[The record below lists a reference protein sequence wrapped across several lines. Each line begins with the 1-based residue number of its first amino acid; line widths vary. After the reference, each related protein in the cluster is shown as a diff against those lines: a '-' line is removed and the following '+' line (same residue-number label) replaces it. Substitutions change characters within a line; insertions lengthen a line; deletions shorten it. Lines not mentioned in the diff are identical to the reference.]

1 MQGYMKK
8 LNISIVPVIKIRIKD
23 HSNWVVATLEKT
35 YEDGYHGG
43 VLHVSI
49 YNVPT
54 VTAYFER
61 TGKDRPLEQFII
73 DANTSY
79 LINKILPHGMESHIA
94 DFSPKRFAKTFLQR
108 YSDEIRE
115 YRNRG
120 QKERDRFK
128 RLCSM
133 HAYHILDGQ
142 DYEGVDSWGNFG
154 IDQDAGIKEAIE
166 SIVIGDS
173 LFNYPIDE
181 FLQNEWQWD
190 MVSNPEY
197 EYVAKHIEL
206 LKKGLQQHLE
216 DSK

>member
-79 LINKILPHGMESHIA
+79 LINKILPHGMESEIA
-94 DFSPKRFAKTFLQR
+94 DYSPKRFAKTFLQR

-120 QKERDRFK
+120 HNEKERFK
-128 RLCSM
+128 RLCFM

-142 DYEGVDSWGNFG
+142 EYEGMDSWGNFG
-154 IDQDAGIKEAIE
+154 IEHDDGIKDAIE
-166 SIVIGDS
+166 SIIGYP
-173 LFNYPIDE
+173 FNSYQVDE

-190 MVSNPEY
+190 TVSNPEY

>member
-1 MQGYMKK
+1 MDN
-8 LNISIVPVIKIRIKD
+8 LNISVVPVTKIRITD
-23 HSNWVVATLEKT
+23 HSDWVVATLEKT
-35 YEDGYHGG
+35 YQDSFHGG
-43 VLHVSI
+43 ILHVSI
-49 YNVPT
+49 PNVPT
-54 VTAYFER
+54 ITAYFER

-79 LINKILPHGMESHIA
+79 LINKILPHGLESHIA

-142 DYEGVDSWGNFG
+142 DYEGVDSWGSFG
-154 IDQDAGIKEAIE
+154 IDQDAGIKEAVELI
-166 SIVIGDS
+166 IGY
-173 LFNYPIDE
+173 LFNSYQVDE

-190 MVSNPEY
+190 MVSNPQY
-197 EYVAKHIEL
+197 EYVEKHIEL
-206 LKKGLQQHLE
+206 LKKGLKQHIGE
-216 DSK
+216 SE